1 MVKVKMHVTF
11 KDYKK
16 KGKYMFF
23 HSIFYRILLLLLI
36 VLCAFSF
43 WKGVL
48 QKQQPVMD
56 IIGAVLFYAV
66 IIIGF
71 LEFSWRIY
79 LIYLSVDKD
88 LFPLTGELSLEEEGI
103 RIKSDY
109 HEYFVIWSQITSIS
123 DVEKYIF
130 FKKRKRAIFTI
141 YKELITSE
149 ELASVRVFLEKGKAK
164 GADTLSG

>member
-16 KGKYMFF
+16 KGKYIFF

-36 VLCAFSF
+36 AIGAFSF

-56 IIGAVLFYAV
+56 IIGAVLLHAV

-79 LIYLSVDKD
+79 LIYLSVNKD
-88 LFPLTGELSLEEEGI
+88 LFPLTAELSLEKEGI

-109 HEYFVIWSQITSIS
+109 HEYFVIWSHVTSIS

-130 FKKRKRAIFTI
+130 FKRRKRAIFTV
-141 YKELITSE
+141 YKDLITSE
-149 ELASVRVFLEKGKAK
+149 ELASVDEVKRMFKEKGKE
-164 GADTLSG
+164 GGD